1 MTSSPH
7 FFSGIVEE
15 RNVSTRENHLTREWR
30 DEVVRERN
38 FSLTATFRISHV
50 GWFSR
55 MVVFCS
61 LYCPWGKMGTTRS
74 LGSNH
79 FLPLDKKWKVSSLKS
94 KENVYCHGFLLAT
107 SVLWFS
113 AVYTTYIYVQ
123 KSWCELI
130 IQLGGLNLDCY
141 SCTCNNPF
149 ELVIICD

>member
-30 DEVVRERN
+30 DEVVSEKN
-38 FSLTATFRISHV
+38 FSLTATSRISHV

-55 MVVFCS
+55 MVVFCL

-79 FLPLDKKWKVSSLKS
+79 FLPLDKKMEGLQLKKQRRCLLPWIS
-94 KENVYCHGFLLAT
+94 AGNKCIVIQCCVHHIHLCAKKLMWIDYTAWRIEFGLLLVYL
-107 SVLWFS
+107 
-113 AVYTTYIYVQ
+113 
-123 KSWCELI
+123 
-130 IQLGGLNLDCY
+130 
-141 SCTCNNPF
+141 
-149 ELVIICD
+149 